1 MEKDPD
7 YVVFNIFKDEKQLN
21 TYMGNWDGNSS
32 RKKIESLNRGKYSKS
47 VVKNIM
53 NKKIKMKFVVIQ

>member
-1 MEKDPD
+1 
-7 YVVFNIFKDEKQLN
+7 
-21 TYMGNWDGNSS
+21 MGNWDGNSS

-53 NKKIKMKFVVIQ
+53 NKKIKMKFIVIQ